1 MIVIVFCHI
10 IFEGGSQFSKNS
22 PLTDLHSYTGCGERG
37 GQCGGRER
45 ARPRAAAAA
54 GQSAEPA
61 LGQDLAAGQDQRLVP
76 DLPRGRGG
84 HGPGRC
90 TALYCTVLY
99 CTVLY
104 VYCSLARFPRPR
116 SPSPGRASPAPP
128 PRAAAPST
136 RTGPPA
142 ELQGRVEKCF
152 L

>member
-90 TALYCTVLY
+90 TVLYLHCTVLY
-99 CTVLY
+99 CTVRVL
-104 VYCSLARFPRPR
+104 FPGQVPA
-116 SPSPGRASPAPP
+116 PAITFTRASLTSTTAESCCSQHEDT
-128 PRAAAPST
+128 AAS
-136 RTGPPA
+136 
-142 ELQGRVEKCF
+142 
-152 L
+152 